1 MDQNASSATPKWYQ
15 KNSPLTVLLM
25 VLALLF
31 LVGAI
36 IFSVFTFSGGNR
48 RNKITSEKYEAINV
62 GMTYVEVKELIGED
76 GYLFTRYG
84 NGNEEVR
91 VYVWNT
97 GNNSGSA
104 TITFQGGKVYG
115 KNGRF

>member
-1 MDQNASSATPKWYQ
+1 
-15 KNSPLTVLLM
+15 M

-62 GMTYVEVKELIGED
+62 GMTYAEVKELIGED

-84 NGNEEVR
+84 NGDEEVK

-97 GNNSGSA
+97 GDNSGSA
-104 TITFQGGKVYG
+104 TITFQSGKVYG